1 MAKILVVKSSILGA
15 YSQSSKLIGEFLA
28 GRQTAGHQ
36 DELVERDLGAQ
47 PLPVLDGTVLGALA
61 GQGELTAAQQEVRAI
76 SQSLIDEIQAADMV
90 IIGLPMYNFG
100 MPSQLKSWIDLICRA
115 GITFTYT
122 ETGPQGLLT
131 DKPVLIVTTTGG
143 VHKDQATDLALTHL
157 KTVLGFVGLTQVSVA
172 YAQALNMGPDAQSQG
187 LTEARAVLS
196 TRLEAV

>member
-15 YSQSSKLIGEFLA
+15 YSQSAKLIGEFLA
-28 GRQTAGHQ
+28 ERQGAGHQ
-36 DELVERDLGAQ
+36 DEVVERDLGAE
-47 PLPVLDGTVLGALA
+47 PLPALDGVVLGALA
-61 GQGELTAAQQEVRAI
+61 GQGELTAEQQGIRDL
-76 SQSLIDEIQAADMV
+76 SQQLIDEIQAADMV

-122 ETGPQGLLT
+122 ETGPVGLLT

-143 VHKDQATDLALTHL
+143 VHKNQATDLALSHL
-157 KTVLGFVGLTQVSVA
+157 KTVLGFVGLHQVTVA

-187 LTEARAVLS
+187 LSEARAVL
-196 TRLEAV
+196 TTQVEVI